1 MPERAEHDILVDVQ
15 RVYTSLSPENL
26 GCDGELP
33 PAAVTAKRWGLQQ
46 ELRNLFV
53 EIGRHVSEDE
63 AFLAAPGCE
72 IRGNC
77 GDGGGCL

>member
-1 MPERAEHDILVDVQ
+1 MTKRAEYDILLDIQ

-26 GCDGELP
+26 ACDGE
-33 PAAVTAKRWGLQQ
+33 PASVAIKDKRWGLQQ

-63 AFLAAPGCE
+63 AFLETSGCE